1 METDSRDVLAWRLRA
16 LPMQHDALLVLGLPL
31 ERTHGSIRLGLI
43 YMVSG
48 IFGFVMCAALSPHT
62 ITVGASGAIFGL
74 IGAGLAEV
82 ILNWSVY
89 PNPCRLLL
97 QLALGAFVQLLIGTM
112 PIWTISHISLVVA
125 WVFSA
130 PWCCFYFSERQVLA
144 EDSRQNGT
152 NAQYRLQRLCAFQ
165 SYSSAG

>member
-1 METDSRDVLAWRLRA
+1 MYLHGGFVHCLCN
-16 LPMQHDALLVLGLPL
+16 MIALLVLGLPL

-82 ILNWSVY
+82 ILNWNVY

-112 PIWTISHISLVVA
+112 PILDNFTHFFGCCMGFFCALVLLLLQRET
-125 WVFSA
+125 S
-130 PWCCFYFSERQVLA
+130 SGR
-144 EDSRQNGT
+144 
-152 NAQYRLQRLCAFQ
+152 RLQAKWYQRAIQ
-165 SYSSAG
+165 I